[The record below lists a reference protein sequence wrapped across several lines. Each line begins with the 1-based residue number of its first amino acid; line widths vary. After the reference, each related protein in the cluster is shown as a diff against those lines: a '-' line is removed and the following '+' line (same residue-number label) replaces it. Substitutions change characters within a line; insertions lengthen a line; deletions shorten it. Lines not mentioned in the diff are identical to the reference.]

1 MPIPTVPAKISKF
14 PELAL
19 LCLREDRRH
28 YSACAKI
35 GCTSESKINSYLF
48 CASLGLHYFACAKI
62 GGASEMKTK
71 NFVFCF
77 AFHSACTIF
86 ADGTTKTKKQC
97 FRFAARTTM

>member
-1 MPIPTVPAKISKF
+1 MAYPCHAHSDSASEDFKIS
-14 PELAL
+14 
-19 LCLREDRRH
+19 R
-28 YSACAKI
+28 ACTTLPSAKI
-35 GCTSESKINSYLF
+35 GGASEMKTKNFVFCFAFHSACTTLPS
-48 CASLGLHYFACAKI
+48 AKI

>member
-1 MPIPTVPAKISKF
+1 MPIPTVPAKILKF

-28 YSACAKI
+28 Y
-35 GCTSESKINSYLF
+35 
-48 CASLGLHYFACAKI
+48 FACAKI
-62 GGASEMKTK
+62 GGVSEMKAK

-77 AFHSACTIF
+77 AFLSTCTIF

-97 FRFAARTTM
+97 FRFAARTIM